1 MSRNGTSASGRI
13 VNYSKSGSLPG
24 RRAALSAAMYFAFRC
39 PLLSGCTGPT
49 TSGRPSRT
57 LPLPPPRWEL
67 SLWTFRFLRH
77 NRRPSVLL
85 SSGRLAAIGKDAITW
100 CQSADQM
107 YTPQTYPVALLM
119 MLVSML
125 CWGSWA
131 NTQKID
137 RAWRFEIYAPG
148 YMWGIVVCALL
159 FGLTFGRTNAAAP
172 VSFFHNLASA
182 STRSLVEAFVGGIIF
197 NLGNLLLVAAISVA
211 GMAVAFPLGAGLA
224 LVIGAVLNYVIS
236 PAGNPLLLFGGILLI
251 CLAIASN
258 AMAYR
263 GLSKS
268 AKAGT
273 KGIVLSLLCGV
284 VIGLFYPF
292 VAKALT
298 RENHLGP
305 YTVYFVFALGALVSN
320 FPLNYAFMRRPV
332 SGSRLSIKDYFQGG
346 PGAHAWGVLG
356 GLIWGTGTICS
367 FVAAYTPM
375 VGPATSFS
383 LGEGNTMISAVWGV
397 FVWKL
402 ET

>member
-1 MSRNGTSASGRI
+1 
-13 VNYSKSGSLPG
+13 
-24 RRAALSAAMYFAFRC
+24 
-39 PLLSGCTGPT
+39 
-49 TSGRPSRT
+49 
-57 LPLPPPRWEL
+57 
-67 SLWTFRFLRH
+67 
-77 NRRPSVLL
+77 
-85 SSGRLAAIGKDAITW
+85 
-100 CQSADQM
+100 M
-107 YTPQTYPVALLM
+107 YTPHSYPVALLM

-131 NTQKID
+131 NTEKID
-137 RAWRFEIYAPG
+137 RTRRFELYYWD
-148 YMWGIVVCALL
+148 YMWGLVACALL
-159 FGLTFGRTNAAAP
+159 FGLTLGRTNPAAAA
-172 VSFFHNLASA
+172 SFFHNLDRA
-182 STRSLVEAFVGGIIF
+182 STRSLAEAFAGGMIF

-236 PAGNPLLLFGGILLI
+236 PIGNRLLLFGGILLI
-251 CLAIASN
+251 SAAIGSN

-268 AKAGT
+268 TKSGM

-298 RENHLGP
+298 GENHLGP

-332 SGSRLSIKDYFQGG
+332 SGSPLSLRDYFKGG
-346 PGAHAWGVLG
+346 RAVHAWGILG

-367 FVAAYTPM
+367 FVAAYAPT

-383 LGEGNTMISAVWGV
+383 LSEGNTMISAVWGV
-397 FVWKL
+397 FVWKEFRGANRQVKRL
-402 ET
+402 LALMFALFVSGLVSISFAPVFG